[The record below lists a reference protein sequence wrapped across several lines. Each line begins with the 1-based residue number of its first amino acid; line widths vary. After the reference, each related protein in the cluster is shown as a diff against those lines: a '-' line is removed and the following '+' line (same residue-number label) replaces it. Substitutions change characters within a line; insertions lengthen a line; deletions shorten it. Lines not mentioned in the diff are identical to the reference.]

1 MAHNLVDAEPASV
14 GLSRE
19 RLQRLDRHLAE
30 RWIAPGRIPGALVL
44 VHRGGRTAHLSCQG
58 HADRERSRPVE
69 PDTIFRIYS
78 MTKPLASLAF
88 MMLVEEGKVALDD
101 PVARRIPE
109 WEGLQVYAGGE
120 APPFSTRPPERPML
134 MVDLLRHTS
143 GLTYGIQQRTP
154 LDAAYRAEG
163 IGVLGAEITL
173 DEMVARLA
181 RLPLEF
187 SPGAAWNYS
196 VSTDVIGYLVGR
208 ISGRPFD
215 AFLRERILEPLG
227 MADTGFHVPADQAGR
242 LAACYAAGPD
252 GIRLSDDPASSP
264 YLSPPRFLSGG
275 GGLVSTAD
283 DYLKF
288 CRMLISG
295 GELDGRRLVSRKTLE
310 LMAANH
316 LPGGRDLGSMS
327 RSLFSEATNEGVGFG
342 LGFAVTLD
350 PARTLLPGSAGDL
363 FWGGAAGTYFWV
375 DPREELIV
383 VFMTQALGGENQ
395 RLRREL
401 RTLVYSAFVD

>member
-1 MAHNLVDAEPASV
+1 MAQDAEPQSV
-14 GLSRE
+14 GFSRE

-30 RWIAPGRIPGALVL
+30 RWIEPGRIPGALVL
-44 VHRGGRTAHLSCQG
+44 VHRGGRTAHFSCQG
-58 HADRERSRPVE
+58 YADRERSLPTR

-88 MMLVEEGKVALDD
+88 MMLVEDGKVALDD
-101 PVARRIPE
+101 PVARHIPE
-109 WEGLQVYAGGE
+109 WEGLEVYAGGE
-120 APPFSTRPPERPML
+120 APPFAERPPDRPML

-154 LDAAYRAEG
+154 VDAAYRAEG
-163 IGVLGAEITL
+163 VGVLGAEITL
-173 DEMVARLA
+173 EQMVARLA

-187 SPGAAWNYS
+187 SPGEAWNYS

-208 ISGRPFD
+208 ISGQAFD
-215 AFLRERILEPLG
+215 AFLSERILGPLG
-227 MADTGFHVPADQAGR
+227 MADTGFHVPADKAAR
-242 LAACYAAGPD
+242 LAACYVAGPG
-252 GIRLSDDPASSP
+252 GIRLSDDPGASP
-264 YLSPPRFLSGG
+264 YLSPPTFLSGG

-288 CRMLISG
+288 CRMLIG
-295 GELDGRRLVSRKTLE
+295 RGELDGQRLVSRKTIE

-316 LPGGRDLGSMS
+316 LPGGRDLASMS

-375 DPREELIV
+375 DPREQLSV
-383 VFMTQALGGENQ
+383 VFMTQTLGGDNQ

-401 RTLVYSAFVD
+401 RTLVYSALVD

>member
-1 MAHNLVDAEPASV
+1 MTAEPQSV
-14 GLSRE
+14 GLSPD
-19 RLQRLDRHLAE
+19 RLQRLDRHLEE
-30 RWIAPGRIPGALVL
+30 RWIGPGRIPGALVL
-44 VHRGGRTAHLSCQG
+44 VHRGGRTAHFSCQG
-58 HADRERSRPVE
+58 YADRERSRAVAR
-69 PDTIFRIYS
+69 DTIFRIYS

-88 MMLVEEGKVALDD
+88 MMLVEDGKVALDD

-109 WEGLQVYAGGE
+109 WEGLQVYADGQ
-120 APPFSTRPPERPML
+120 APPFATRPPARPML

-154 LDAAYRAEG
+154 VDAAYRDQG
-163 IGVLGAEITL
+163 VGVLGAEITL
-173 DEMVARLA
+173 DQMVDRLS

-187 SPGAAWNYS
+187 SPSEAWNYS

-208 ISGRPFD
+208 ISGQPFD
-215 AFLRERILEPLG
+215 AFLSERILEPLG
-227 MADTGFHVPADQAGR
+227 MADTGFYVPEDKAAR
-242 LAACYAAGPD
+242 LAACYVAGSD
-252 GIRLSDDPASSP
+252 GLRLSDDPRTSP
-264 YLSPPRFLSGG
+264 YLSPPTFLSGG

-288 CRMLISG
+288 CRMLIGG
-295 GELDGRRLVSRKTLE
+295 GEFDGRRLVSRKTLE